1 METRRDIHKLCLF
14 YKIINHFTPEY
25 LHSLLPSYVK
35 SRTNYPLR
43 NANHISIPRCKTNRY
58 QTCFFPSTIKLWN
71 DLPITLKSIQKFE
84 KFKTELTSITRPKPA
99 KWLFSGP
106 RFSQILLTRMQL
118 GFCSLNNY
126 LFSRNLSVSSACTCG
141 APYEDLVHFFLH
153 CPIHSYQRSQ
163 FLTAF
168 NNMNIEFA
176 NQLNENNLVRLFTT
190 GSPKLSNTMNQNV
203 LQNTMNFISSTKRFD
218 QSNPLNPD
226 DNL

>member
-1 METRRDIHKLCLF
+1 M
-14 YKIINHFTPEY
+14 
-25 LHSLLPSYVK
+25 
-35 SRTNYPLR
+35 
-43 NANHISIPRCKTNRY
+43 
-58 QTCFFPSTIKLWN
+58 
-71 DLPITLKSIQKFE
+71 
-84 KFKTELTSITRPKPA
+84 
-99 KWLFSGP
+99 FSGLCYP
-106 RFSQILLTRMQL
+106 QILLTRMQL

-126 LFSRNLSVSSACTCG
+126 LLSRNLSVSSACTCG

-218 QSNPLNPD
+218 QSNPLKVHSSPFCAW
-226 DNL
+226 LWVCLSVGHHKTLEPSHLVHAACKLLYLLSEYL